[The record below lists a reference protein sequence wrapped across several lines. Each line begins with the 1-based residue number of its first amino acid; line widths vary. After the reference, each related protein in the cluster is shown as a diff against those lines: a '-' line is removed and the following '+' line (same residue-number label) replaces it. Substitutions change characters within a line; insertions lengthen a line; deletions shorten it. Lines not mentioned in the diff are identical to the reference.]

1 VTQLPGWLPDWLEG
15 RVSVTVAEA
24 MTLFPLSESTAER
37 MMRENVLVWSQ
48 PLGPRTQR
56 YITVASL
63 LVAFGVPTSDTADTT
78 EDAEGE

>member
-1 VTQLPGWLPDWLEG
+1 MPDWLEG
-15 RVSVTVAEA
+15 RITVTVGEA
-24 MTLFPLSESTAER
+24 AQLTGQSERTLDR

-63 LVAFGVPTSDTADTT
+63 LLAFGVPTGESDGTT
-78 EDAEGE
+78 MGAEGE